1 MTTQRWDID
10 TSHSGIHFTV
20 RHMVIA
26 KVRGVFERWQG
37 TIDFDPADPSKSKVD
52 VSVDTT
58 SVDTREPKRD
68 EHLRSPEFLDVEK
81 FPKMTFV
88 SKQID
93 KVEDGVYRVH
103 GDLELHGVTLP
114 VVLESELLGTGK
126 DPWGNER
133 IAFQARASLNRKDF
147 GLGWNAVL
155 ETGGLLVGEKIDIT
169 LDVEA
174 VKAKA
179 ESASSAA

>member
-26 KVRGVFERWQG
+26 KVRGAFERWQG
-37 TIDFDPADPSKSKVD
+37 TIDFDAADPTRSKVD
-52 VSVDTT
+52 VTVDTT

-68 EHLRSPEFLDVEK
+68 EHLRSAEFLEVEK
-81 FPKMTFV
+81 YPTMTFV
-88 SKQID
+88 SNKIV

-103 GDLELHGVTLP
+103 GDLTLHGVTLP
-114 VVLESELLGTGK
+114 TVLEAELLGTGK

-133 IAFQARASLNRKDF
+133 LGFQARASINRKDF

-155 ETGGLLVGEKIDIT
+155 ETGGVLVGEKVDIT

-174 VKAKA
+174 VKSKA
-179 ESASSAA
+179 QSAAA